1 MASPPI
7 ASAADGIRV
16 VRAGTGDSGAI
27 AGRRWPGWIVESLFV
42 VLFPSDCRTCGVP
55 PVTVSRLPVCQECRD
70 SMQAIA
76 DGVCT
81 IWVATVAR
89 TLKISTQ
96 HVKVRHGDDAE
107 MSETAEAN
115 VVPMAKA
122 AGI

>member
-1 MASPPI
+1 
-7 ASAADGIRV
+7 
-16 VRAGTGDSGAI
+16 
-27 AGRRWPGWIVESLFV
+27 
-42 VLFPSDCRTCGVP
+42 
-55 PVTVSRLPVCQECRD
+55 
-70 SMQAIA
+70 MQAIA

-96 HVKVRHGDDAE
+96 HVEVRHGDDAE

-122 AGI
+122 ARI